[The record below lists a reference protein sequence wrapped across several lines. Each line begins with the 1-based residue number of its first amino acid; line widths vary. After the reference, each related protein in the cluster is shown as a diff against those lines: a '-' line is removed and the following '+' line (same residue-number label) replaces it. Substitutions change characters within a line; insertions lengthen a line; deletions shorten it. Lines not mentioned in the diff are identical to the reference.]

1 MNAIF
6 SLCVREGGGLLP
18 PSVFGLFWGW
28 LFLDQVPA
36 STTWIALLL
45 ILAGLA
51 VTSTKYARRSA

>member
-1 MNAIF
+1 MLQQVGTTFMAQVSYLI
-6 SLCVREGGGLLP
+6 P
-18 PSVFGLFWGW
+18 PFGLFWGW